1 MTPPLLERME
11 WEKRKMV
18 VDIQR
23 KTIRI
28 FNEEVTK
35 LHYNFKRLS
44 KYTRNELKNLDGWLE
59 SELRKS
65 GK

>member
-18 VDIQR
+18 VNIQR

-44 KYTRNELKNLDGWLE
+44 KYTRKELKNLDGWLE
-59 SELRKS
+59 SELRKC